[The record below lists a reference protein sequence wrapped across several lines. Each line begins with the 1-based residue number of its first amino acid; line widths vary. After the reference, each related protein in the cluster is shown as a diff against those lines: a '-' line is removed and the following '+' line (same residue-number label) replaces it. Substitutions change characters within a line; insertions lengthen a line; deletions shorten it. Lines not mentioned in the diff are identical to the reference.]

1 MLYEFLFPFAESFQF
16 FNVFKYITFRT
27 GGAILTA
34 LIISFVLG
42 LFNKT
47 LKSLQKEGQP
57 IRMDGP
63 SDHII
68 KKKAHLPWEVF

>member
-34 LIISFVLG
+34 LIISFILG
-42 LFNKT
+42 L
-47 LKSLQKEGQP
+47 S
-57 IRMDGP
+57 
-63 SDHII
+63 
-68 KKKAHLPWEVF
+68 

>member
-34 LIISFVLG
+34 LIISFVLYF
-42 LFNKT
+42 FNKN
-47 LKSLQKEGQP
+47 SQKTF
-57 IRMDGP
+57 
-63 SDHII
+63 
-68 KKKAHLPWEVF
+68 KKKVNQYEWMDHQTI